1 MSASP
6 TRRYRHKKTNLV
18 VEVVGYAKA
27 TLAGR
32 FTTVYEV
39 VWPNGQRDAIQAST
53 FHKQFEKEPANE

>member
-1 MSASP
+1 M
-6 TRRYRHKKTNLV
+6 V

-39 VWPNGQRDAIQAST
+39 VWPDGQRDAIQAST
-53 FHKQFEKEPANE
+53 FHKQFVKEEEPHE